1 MADYYPPVAF
11 AFRVKFAGNNADVDA
26 SFQEVSGL
34 ESERDVSDIKEGGE
48 NRFQHR
54 LPGLMKTRNLVLKR
68 GLMVANS
75 PLFDWCKETF
85 EADFSK
91 RIQPKDLTVSLLDQN
106 QKAVMSWSVARSWP
120 VKWTVESFN
129 AQKNELAIESIEF
142 AYQRLERKVERTLAS
157 TGMKEP

>member
-11 AFRVKFAGNNADVDA
+11 AFKVKFAGNSADVDG

-34 ESERDVSDIKEGGE
+34 EVEREVADIKEGGE

-54 LPGLMKTRNLVLKR
+54 LPGAIKTRNLVLKR
-68 GLMVANS
+68 GLMVASS

-91 RIQPKDLTVSLLDQN
+91 RIQPKDLTISLLDQN
-106 QKAVMSWSVARSWP
+106 QKALMTWSVTRSWP
-120 VKWTVESFN
+120 VKWSVDTFS
-129 AQKNELAIESIEF
+129 AQKNEVAIETLEF
-142 AYQRLERKVERTLAS
+142 AYQRLERKRVRTLAS
-157 TGMKEP
+157 AGMKEP